1 MSDFIVDNDNI
12 DVLRAKILI
21 MESTYVE
28 NTMTVEDAREYGHTH
43 LSEVVSLLFPSCL
56 LTHSLTLMLVLVAI
70 LIYFC
75 QIISYA
81 DRFENKAIL
90 LIHFSARYQLNVI
103 QDALSVLPPLLAG
116 RVFALT
122 EGF

>member
-1 MSDFIVDNDNI
+1 MSDFIKDPKNV

-28 NTMTVEDAREYGHTH
+28 DKTTADNAREYGHTH
-43 LSEVVSLLFPSCL
+43 LSE
-56 LTHSLTLMLVLVAI
+56 
-70 LIYFC
+70 
-75 QIISYA
+75 IINFA
-81 DRFENKAIL
+81 DMFQNKAIL
-90 LIHFSARYQLNVI
+90 LIHFSARYQLDVI
-103 QDALSVLPPLLAG
+103 QEAISAIPPPLAG